1 MKDGFPLD
9 AKNQESK
16 PNEKI
21 LIEAFKQNWLHFR
34 HVEKERLQFT
44 YVYSILIIAILTLLA
59 RSGLNIFRDSDPYSC
74 SLVGFTVLLS
84 FLGYF
89 FILRANYVLGKYIKK
104 VERIT
109 SDFNLMDYMALPS
122 DTGIWKILKV
132 RYIFEMLYFITVI
145 VWSAIFLYMIFGN
158 TNFVIP
164 VWVVLI
170 ILFAIILVILR
181 IRLKNEENS

>member
-16 PNEKI
+16 PNEKV

-59 RSGLNIFRDSDPYSC
+59 RSGLNIFRDADSYSC

-89 FILRANYVLGKYIKK
+89 YILRANYVLSKYIKK
-104 VERIT
+104 IERIT

-122 DTGIWKILKV
+122 ETGMWKIIKV
-132 RYIFEMLYFITVI
+132 RYIFEMLYSIMLI
-145 VWSAIFLYMIFGN
+145 VWSAAFLYMIFGN
-158 TNFVIP
+158 TNLVIP
-164 VWVVLI
+164 VWTVLI
-170 ILFAIILVILR
+170 IFLIAILVIFR
-181 IRLKNEENS
+181 VRLKGEESL